1 MLKQTLCA
9 GEMSYLTREMVQS
22 ALTRMR
28 TFEGEMR
35 SLFDSYG
42 LPLGDNIG
50 RRNIIMS
57 HAQENFFARELAQ
70 SWSVKVDGRTGEAD
84 IVLPDL
90 DRELECKISSGSG
103 KYKNYSL
110 QTDYV
115 TLTRKG
121 ELDFLFV
128 LADPAFEK
136 FAVLHFE
143 ELTPDDFHP
152 PSPGARHKA
161 RMRKDRA
168 MDRCNVLWGSVSCRN
183 ERELKKIARLMR
195 ELDESWIG
203 RQSGLRERIERATPS
218 TVKQLNSVLEGERLS
233 MRRSAEKL
241 QVRTDYWR
249 NSTPSFTITLAP
261 LETD

>member
-1 MLKQTLCA
+1 
-9 GEMSYLTREMVQS
+9 MSYLTREMVLS

-35 SLFDSYG
+35 CLFDRYG
-42 LPLGDNIG
+42 LPLADNIG

-57 HAQENFFARELAQ
+57 QAQENFFARELAQ

-103 KYKNYSL
+103 RYKNYSL

-121 ELDFLFV
+121 ALDFLFV
-128 LADPAFEK
+128 LADPGFEN

-152 PSPGARHKA
+152 PSPGARQKA

-168 MDRCNVLWGSVSCRN
+168 MDRCNVLWGSVSSRN
-183 ERELKKIARLMR
+183 ERELEKIALKRR
-195 ELDESWIG
+195 ELDESWLE
-203 RQSGLRERIERATPS
+203 RQRGLRNR
-218 TVKQLNSVLEGERLS
+218 LEGAKPSKVKKLNAALDKERLT
-233 MRRSAEKL
+233 MDQAVTKL
-241 QVRTDYWR
+241 QERTDYWR
-249 NSTPSFTITLAP
+249 NSTLSFTITLAP